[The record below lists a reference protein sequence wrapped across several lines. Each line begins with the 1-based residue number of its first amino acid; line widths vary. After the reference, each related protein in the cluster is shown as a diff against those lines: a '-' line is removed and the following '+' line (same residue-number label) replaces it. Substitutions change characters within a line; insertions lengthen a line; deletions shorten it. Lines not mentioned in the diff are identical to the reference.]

1 MSASPLRERNEM
13 KVRSGRS
20 SGWVVENRP
29 REREHPDYDPVCHGC
44 CSRENSPEMEEVGPS
59 VLQRRDTLTA
69 GCARRR
75 FVITTSRSI
84 TKNTMSRRGSL
95 ADCAHQLTAMT
106 SNGICALLVIAGK
119 RSRETG
125 TSVRK
130 TMLIAAQCV
139 AASVFP
145 FEIMVL

>member
-1 MSASPLRERNEM
+1 
-13 KVRSGRS
+13 
-20 SGWVVENRP
+20 
-29 REREHPDYDPVCHGC
+29 
-44 CSRENSPEMEEVGPS
+44 
-59 VLQRRDTLTA
+59 LTA

-106 SNGICALLVIAGK
+106 YMVIAGK
-119 RSRETG
+119 RSRESG